1 MGAGQRRRPPRRAG
15 RAASDAERRRLA
27 QASREETS
35 NRLLRARSDRPVLW
49 CDGGSRGNPGP
60 SAYGFVLEA
69 ADGTLLAEEGRAL
82 GVSTAVVAEL
92 RGLLAGLRRAAELEV
107 GRVEV
112 RMDSQVAIAQLTGE
126 KRITNPLLRSL
137 AREVEE
143 AASNVGPVRY
153 RWISRER
160 NGRANALVKAA
171 LDI

>member
-27 QASREETS
+27 QASRER
-35 NRLLRARSDRPVLW
+35 RLPAKSDRPVLW

-69 ADGTLLAEEGRAL
+69 ADGTTLAEEGRAL
-82 GVSTAVVAEL
+82 GVATAVVAEL
-92 RGLLAGLRRAAELEV
+92 RGLLAGLHRAAELEV
-107 GRVEV
+107 GRLEV
-112 RMDSQVAIAQLTGE
+112 RMDSQVAVAQLTGE
-126 KRITNPLLRSL
+126 KRITNPTLRSL

-143 AASNVGPVRY
+143 AATTVGPVRY
-153 RWISRER
+153 RWVPRER
-160 NGRANALVKAA
+160 NARANALVAAA